1 MITSDNLTKLNTFS
15 LQVNECDF
23 FAEFGKDGIHLYN
36 HFIMYDR
43 DVVKLSQ
50 IMTDSQL
57 EILTKIINNWKEGK
71 CNVIK

>member
-1 MITSDNLTKLNTFS
+1 MITSSILTKLNNFS

-23 FAEFGKDGIHLYN
+23 NMQFGKDGIHLYN

-50 IMTDSQL
+50 IMTYSQL